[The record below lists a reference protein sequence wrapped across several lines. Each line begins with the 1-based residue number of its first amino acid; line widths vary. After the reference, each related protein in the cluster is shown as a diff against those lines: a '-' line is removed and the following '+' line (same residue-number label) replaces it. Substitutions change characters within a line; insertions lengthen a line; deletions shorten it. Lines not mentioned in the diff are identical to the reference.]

1 MEHKVY
7 GAASL
12 SAIQEVFAVAS
23 KMTTTKRPRLPE
35 TALGRRLA
43 QLSELVMTH
52 AMLGFLTMIV
62 IAALAYYSQS
72 SPLLNTMASVGILSI
87 LCILTFFVL
96 TILSAVPLLAKI
108 RKAPYSPIFDLIE
121 LSINFD
127 LQDVHRLTRCDKA
140 AVQYVL
146 MQYKYER
153 NGLEK
158 RGGILSGALDKVGLF
173 PALGALALLS
183 TGLSNVGFGGSW
195 IQMLA
200 PLILAFHFLNL
211 ATFGMLQKMD
221 KVIALLEYSLVSRST

>member
-1 MEHKVY
+1 MEHQVSNM
-7 GAASL
+7 ASL

-35 TALGRRLA
+35 TPLERRLT
-43 QLSELVMTH
+43 QLSELVITH
-52 AMLGFLTMIV
+52 ATLGFLTMIV
-62 IAALAYYSQS
+62 IAVLAYSSQS
-72 SPLLNTMASVGILSI
+72 SPLLNTMTSVGILSI
-87 LCILTFFVL
+87 LCVLIFFVL
-96 TILSAVPLLAKI
+96 TILSTVPLLAKI

-127 LQDVHRLTRCDKA
+127 LQDIHRLKLCDKT

-183 TGLSNVGFGGSW
+183 NGLSNVGFGGGW

-200 PLILAFHFLNL
+200 PLILAFYFLNL

-221 KVIALLEYSLVSRST
+221 KVIALLEYSLASRTS